1 MVLPL
6 NHENEEQRLLT
17 LKRYTLGDLSAD
29 DHFDRITQLAAAYC
43 DTPIALMTLV
53 DDTHVWVKSS
63 VGQSAQ
69 RMLREH
75 SFCGIAIE
83 KTSAVRSTRCPPGR
97 LAKTITPGE
106 FASAHRVLCRSA
118 SDRRQWQHHR
128 HALRHG
134 YPAPSALQ
142 RTKRAT
148 SATGQ

>member
-63 VGQSAQ
+63 VGQSTQ

-83 KTSAVRSTRCPPGR
+83 KRALFEVQDARQDASLKQLPLVSSPPHIVFLIAVGAKNRS
-97 LAKTITPGE
+97 K
-106 FASAHRVLCRSA
+106 VLEVEAVC
-118 SDRRQWQHHR
+118 
-128 HALRHG
+128 
-134 YPAPSALQ
+134 
-142 RTKRAT
+142 
-148 SATGQ
+148 